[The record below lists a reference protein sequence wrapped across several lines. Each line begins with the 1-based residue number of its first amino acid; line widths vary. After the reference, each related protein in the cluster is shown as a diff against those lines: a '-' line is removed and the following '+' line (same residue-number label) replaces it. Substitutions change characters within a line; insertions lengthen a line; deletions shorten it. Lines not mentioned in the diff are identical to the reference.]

1 LIEVNLLPGGSKR
14 SARGRPK
21 LSLRLPKLEGRL
33 PEVDRLTVGVGV
45 VVVAA
50 LAGAAWLASSVS
62 GDVEELEV
70 QLEVAVRDSIRLAD
84 VLEES
89 NLLQA
94 RADSIAERV
103 AIIQQIDQDRYVW
116 PHLMDEVARA
126 MPDYAWLTGLFQT
139 STPESEELIFQIQGQ
154 AGTYFALT
162 TFMENLEAS
171 PFITGVQLIESQQVA
186 VAGDA
191 VGSDRLLYEF
201 TVEALGETP
210 PPEVIETVPLFGPSV
225 APPPTGTDD

>member
-14 SARGRPK
+14 SARRPK

-33 PEVDRLTVGVGV
+33 PEVDRLTVGAGILA
-45 VVVAA
+45 VAA
-50 LAGAAWLASSVS
+50 LVGGAWLISSLS

-103 AIIQQIDQDRYVW
+103 EIIQQIDQGRYVW

-126 MPDYAWLTGLFQT
+126 MPDYAWLTGMFQT
-139 STPESEELIFQIQGQ
+139 STAESADLVFQIQGQ

-171 PFITGVQLIESQQVA
+171 PFINGVQLIESQQVA
-186 VAGDA
+186 VAGDD
-191 VGSDRLLYEF
+191 VGADRLLYEF
-201 TVEALGETP
+201 TLEASGGTP
-210 PPEVIETVPLFGPSV
+210 PPELIETVPLFGPSV
-225 APPPTGTDD
+225 APPPSGTDD

>member
-14 SARGRPK
+14 SARRPK

-33 PEVDRLTVGVGV
+33 PEVDRLTVGAGV
-45 VVVAA
+45 LIVAA
-50 LAGAAWLASSVS
+50 LLGGAWLYSSVS

-103 AIIQQIDQDRYVW
+103 EIIQQIDQDRYVW

-126 MPDYAWLTGLFQT
+126 MPDYAWLTGMFQT
-139 STPESEELIFQIQGQ
+139 STAESAELVFQIQGQ

-171 PFITGVQLIESQQVA
+171 PFIEGVQLVESQQVT
-186 VAGDA
+186 VAGDGA
-191 VGSDRLLYEF
+191 GTDRLLYEF
-201 TVEALGETP
+201 TLEASGGTP
-210 PPEVIETVPLFGPSV
+210 PPELIETVPLFGPSV
-225 APPPTGTDD
+225 APPQPGMGD